1 MQPASMPIQ
10 LISFRQVKYEL
21 MQPAVSLFGSMR
33 PGGRP
38 SGVLQGFMVHCVI
51 VVVYSADCCRSV
63 ALLCLRII
71 AILAPSPPSR
81 FVLGQGKYSLGE

>member
-1 MQPASMPIQ
+1 MSLCSQPVREYVTCGAT
-10 LISFRQVKYEL
+10 FRGFAGVYG
-21 MQPAVSLFGSMR
+21 SL
-33 PGGRP
+33 
-38 SGVLQGFMVHCVI
+38 HI